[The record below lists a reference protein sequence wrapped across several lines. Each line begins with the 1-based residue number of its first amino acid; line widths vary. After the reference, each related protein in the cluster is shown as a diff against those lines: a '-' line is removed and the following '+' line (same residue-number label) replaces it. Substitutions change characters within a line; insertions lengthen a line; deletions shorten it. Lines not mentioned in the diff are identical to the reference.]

1 MLNSWTISKP
11 VICSLLNFAARWVT
25 VRSPRD
31 NFIRAYQYSAQAY
44 LVLRLARNILQV
56 VIERPRQHFEGSI
69 PVKVR
74 QHSLAIVPQFAN
86 PRPIFELE
94 VGNAVTY

>member
-1 MLNSWTISKP
+1 MLDSWAIVKP
-11 VICSLLNFAARWVT
+11 LICSLLNFAASWVI

-31 NFIRAYQYSAQAY
+31 NSIRAYQYSAQAY

-56 VIERPRQHFEGSI
+56 VIERTRQHFEGSI
-69 PVKVR
+69 PAKVK
-74 QHSLAIVPQFAN
+74 QHSLAIVHQFAN
-86 PRPIFELE
+86 PRSIFELE